1 MKTGLLPILALIWF
15 FSTGAAAPV
24 RMTPVKVTDGVY
36 MFEHSQ
42 GSGNSTVV
50 ITNDGVVVLDFH
62 IDNADQTLAG
72 IRKLTDKKVK
82 YLITSHSAGDHAS
95 GSWHFREDNPVWI
108 ATKNQIHDLQM
119 QERKGFNERKNSND
133 PRYAAYKKAEQG
145 QPDHRLRR
153 HDDALLRRPDVC
165 QITAEGRGH
174 STGDLTVYIPQKRVM
189 LMGDLFDTEI
199 HPGQGESGEI
209 FYSNVQGWINIL
221 DNIMARNLAVETYIP
236 GHGPV
241 HIGRGVKD
249 LEEQKRYFVVMRD
262 EVAKM
267 VQAGKT
273 LEQIEKEFKI
283 PQEFAHY
290 KRPERL
296 RQFLQTLLSSTGRNR
311 LLTKFNVDTEEKHN
325 EMFCLARF
333 LSPRLGILPAGHKAG
348 KPCRGAT
355 GGLQQTGSR
364 KGSVR
369 AAPKPKAKSRGTL
382 RWPAARTRI
391 SPPPSRPD
399 IPASKW
405 NPTAAPARSSARE
418 SWPKP
423 RPSGTSS
430 IPLRPPFRF

>member
-1 MKTGLLPILALIWF
+1 MKTGLLPILALIWLL
-15 FSTGAAAPV
+15 STGAAAPV

-108 ATKNQIHDLQM
+108 ATKNQTHDLQM
-119 QERKGFNERKNSND
+119 QELKGFNERKNSSD

-145 QPDHRLRR
+145 QPDLAF
-153 HDDALLRRPDVC
+153 DGALTLYYGGLTFV
-165 QITAEGRGH
+165 ITAECRGH

-189 LMGDLFDTEI
+189 LMGDLLDTEI

-221 DNIMARNLAVETYIP
+221 DNIMRRNLAVETYIP

-241 HIGRGVKD
+241 HIGRGVKY

-262 EVAKM
+262 EIAKM

-273 LEQIEKEFKI
+273 LEQVEKEFKI
-283 PQEFAHY
+283 PQEFSHY

-296 RQFLQTLLSSTGRNR
+296 RQFYKLFYHQLAETGY
-311 LLTKFNVDTEEKHN
+311 
-325 EMFCLARF
+325 
-333 LSPRLGILPAGHKAG
+333 
-348 KPCRGAT
+348 
-355 GGLQQTGSR
+355 
-364 KGSVR
+364 
-369 AAPKPKAKSRGTL
+369 
-382 RWPAARTRI
+382 
-391 SPPPSRPD
+391 
-399 IPASKW
+399 
-405 NPTAAPARSSARE
+405 
-418 SWPKP
+418 
-423 RPSGTSS
+423 
-430 IPLRPPFRF
+430 

>member
-1 MKTGLLPILALIWF
+1 MKTGLLPILALIWLL
-15 FSTGAAAPV
+15 STGAAAPV
-24 RMTPVKVTDGVY
+24 RMTPVRVTDGVY

-119 QERKGFNERKNSND
+119 QELKEFNERKNSSD

-145 QPDHRLRR
+145 QPDLGF
-153 HDDALLRRPDVC
+153 DGAMTLYFGGLTFV
-165 QITAEGRGH
+165 ITAEGRGH

-189 LMGDLFDTEI
+189 LMGDLLDTEI

-221 DNIMARNLAVETYIP
+221 DNIMRRNLAVETYIP
-236 GHGPV
+236 GHGPA

-249 LEEQKRYFVVMRD
+249 LEEQKRYFVIMRD
-262 EVAKM
+262 EIAKM

-273 LEQIEKEFKI
+273 LEQVEKEFKI

-296 RQFLQTLLSSTGRNR
+296 RQFYKLFYHQLAETGY
-311 LLTKFNVDTEEKHN
+311 
-325 EMFCLARF
+325 
-333 LSPRLGILPAGHKAG
+333 
-348 KPCRGAT
+348 
-355 GGLQQTGSR
+355 
-364 KGSVR
+364 
-369 AAPKPKAKSRGTL
+369 
-382 RWPAARTRI
+382 
-391 SPPPSRPD
+391 
-399 IPASKW
+399 
-405 NPTAAPARSSARE
+405 
-418 SWPKP
+418 
-423 RPSGTSS
+423 
-430 IPLRPPFRF
+430 